1 MDQLDGSNSMSLN
14 QEIEQWESEVSPI
27 LGSLMSILDVA
38 QPTIRSGP
46 TGLLFASDQLRAAS
60 DDALGW
66 MPDHRCPVGDL
77 DLRFRQIA
85 RSCGNAAKV
94 LEFEASNP
102 NGPDL
107 LAIDRE
113 MQGLRATIAYAVAML
128 RDPIPA

>member
-1 MDQLDGSNSMSLN
+1 MSLN
-14 QEIEQWESEVSPI
+14 REYEQWESEVSPI
-27 LGSLMSILDVA
+27 LDSLLSVIEVA
-38 QPTIRSGP
+38 QRMTRSGP

-77 DLRFRQIA
+77 DVRFRQMA
-85 RSCGNAAKV
+85 RSFGNAGEV
-94 LEFEASNP
+94 LELEAGNP

-113 MQGLRATIAYAVAML
+113 IQGLRAAIASALAIL
-128 RDPIPA
+128 RDPIHA